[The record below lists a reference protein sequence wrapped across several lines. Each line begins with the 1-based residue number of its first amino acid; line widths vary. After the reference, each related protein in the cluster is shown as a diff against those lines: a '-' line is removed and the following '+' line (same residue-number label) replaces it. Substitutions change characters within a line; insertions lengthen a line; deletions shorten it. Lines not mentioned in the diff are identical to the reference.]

1 MTNNYEF
8 PTPTLIS
15 GNGVELEVFEAGQ
28 KNGGQPIVLCHG
40 WPEHAFSWRHKVTP
54 IVAAG
59 YHVIIPNQ
67 RGSGKSS

>member
-28 KNGGQPIVLCHG
+28 KMGGNLS
-40 WPEHAFSWRHKVTP
+40 FSATDGQSMPFLGDIK
-54 IVAAG
+54 
-59 YHVIIPNQ
+59 
-67 RGSGKSS
+67 